1 MTTTCTPRAH
11 APAPAGTG
19 PCPHDC
25 GYPRCNGTTEDGR
38 CRKQPIKGA
47 TVCRTHGGSAGQV
60 KAAAARRHQEEAAG
74 RELARVWNPGAPP
87 VTDAVA
93 EMQRLAGQM
102 RHAVD
107 VLGSMLGDDQEPCS
121 SCGRAD
127 VDLDSAP
134 GVAWLRQQ
142 RELRQLLEAM
152 ERLGIAQRYV
162 QVESARVNLIAVALE
177 RVFDELALSPEQRV
191 VGGRVLLAELRAGDG
206 QTAS

>member
-1 MTTTCTPRAH
+1 MTDQPMPCERCGEPHARCSAHTRA
-11 APAPAGTG
+11 GR
-19 PCPHDC
+19 PCL
-25 GYPRCNGTTEDGR
+25 
-38 CRKQPIKGA
+38 QPPMSGQR
-47 TVCRTHGGSAGQV
+47 VCRMHGGKTPGAV
-60 KAAAARRHQEEAAG
+60 ERAAERLQEAEAG
-74 RELARVWNPGAPP
+74 RVLAKVWDTTAAP

-107 VLGSMLGDDQEPCS
+107 VLGSMLGGDHEPCEL
-121 SCGRAD
+121 CGRVD

-162 QVESARVNLIAVALE
+162 QVESARINLMAVALE
-177 RVFDELALSPEQRV
+177 RVFEELALSPEQRAL
-191 VGGRVLLAELRAGDG
+191 GGRVLLAELRAGDG
-206 QTAS
+206 QAAS